1 MFLSS
6 TLVTNLKVNII
17 SQYTMIIAIKY
28 NPSAILVRRHI
39 TLRGKAIIHIT
50 SLLKSIYSTLT
61 CMYKNLGEITA
72 DCTDCSSR
80 TKVALLI
87 LISSIFYILGPPSYE
102 KEAKFECSIQLPK
115 AKGTSKNHFSDNA
128 P

>member
-1 MFLSS
+1 
-6 TLVTNLKVNII
+6 
-17 SQYTMIIAIKY
+17 MIIAIKY

-72 DCTDCSSR
+72 DCTDCSRR

-87 LISSIFYILGPPSYE
+87 LISSILLYFGPTN
-102 KEAKFECSIQLPK
+102 LPN
-115 AKGTSKNHFSDNA
+115 GSKV
-128 P
+128 